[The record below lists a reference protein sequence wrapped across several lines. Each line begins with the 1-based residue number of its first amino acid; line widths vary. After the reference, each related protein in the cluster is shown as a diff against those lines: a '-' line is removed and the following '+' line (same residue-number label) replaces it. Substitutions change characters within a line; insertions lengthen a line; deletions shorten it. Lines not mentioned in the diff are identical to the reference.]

1 MCTAPCLTNNRFY
14 LCYPV
19 YLGLTKHNSQTYM
32 CVCTSNGFVNC
43 IYISGIE
50 DVTQS
55 GWTPLMEQAVR
66 VIYTL
71 SETPDVTCGNL
82 IKSVYPKV
90 LVTDEK
96 VNFTMLTR
104 WVKMKQRFLF
114 YYLTNKC
121 QILLYHM
128 TLYYIN

>member
-1 MCTAPCLTNNRFY
+1 MCVHVCTANAF
-14 LCYPV
+14 V
-19 YLGLTKHNSQTYM
+19 Y
-32 CVCTSNGFVNC
+32 
-43 IYISGIE
+43 YIHLSGIQ

-55 GWTPLMEQAVR
+55 GWSPLMEQAVR

-104 WVKMKQRFLF
+104 
-114 YYLTNKC
+114 
-121 QILLYHM
+121 
-128 TLYYIN
+128 

>member
-1 MCTAPCLTNNRFY
+1 M
-14 LCYPV
+14 
-19 YLGLTKHNSQTYM
+19 YLGLAMHNSQTYT
-32 CVCTSNGFVNC
+32 CICTTYAFVYC
-43 IYISGIE
+43 IHLSSGIE

-96 VNFTMLTR
+96 VNFTMLAR
-104 WVKMKQRFLF
+104 
-114 YYLTNKC
+114 
-121 QILLYHM
+121 
-128 TLYYIN
+128 

>member
-1 MCTAPCLTNNRFY
+1 MGYSLTCPIHTLTATAIVR
-14 LCYPV
+14 
-19 YLGLTKHNSQTYM
+19 
-32 CVCTSNGFVNC
+32 C
-43 IYISGIE
+43 IHLSGIE

-104 WVKMKQRFLF
+104 
-114 YYLTNKC
+114 
-121 QILLYHM
+121 
-128 TLYYIN
+128 